1 MLGNYVIKSR
11 KWDKKITQLLR
22 LEVTL
27 ELRLEIT

>member
-1 MLGNYVIKSR
+1 MLGNYVIKPR